1 MLHDPSRDVTST
13 YLSTVDQWID
23 SSEEVLVVLRYLGM
37 AGAKDYAFIESPV
50 AFRQLVDSVPIG
62 TDIIVFKEHYLP
74 LRGEVSDDLIQA
86 ALVLVPNGS
95 EYLCVD
101 LVPDTNVE
109 QRLSGRL
116 GDTHLDLLEDLNDCK
131 GHPVA
136 FGPVPPFCEADNE
149 FMISASK
156 GGIDGP
162 R

>member
-1 MLHDPSRDVTST
+1 MRYVPSRDVTST
-13 YLSTVDQWID
+13 YLSTVDQWIE
-23 SSEEVLVVLRYLGM
+23 SSEEVLVVMRYLGM
-37 AGAKDYAFIESPV
+37 AGAKDYAFIRSSV
-50 AFRQLVDSVPIG
+50 VFRQLVDSVPIG
-62 TDIIVFKEHYLP
+62 TDIVVFKEHYLP

-101 LVPDTNVE
+101 LVPSANAE

-116 GDTHLDLLEDLNDCK
+116 GDTHLDLLEVLNNLK
-131 GHPVA
+131 GHSVA
-136 FGPVPPFCEADNE
+136 FGRVPPLCEADNE
-149 FMISASK
+149 FIVSASK